1 MRRVTKMLVVALL
14 IGALAVPVVAWSN
27 GWGRGRHMM
36 GNWGGGPE
44 YCYGSERGYGD
55 VTKEQRSKLEEL
67 ERKFYSETTD
77 LRNEIWA
84 KSAELNT
91 LLNSSDPDLEK
102 AKALQKEI
110 SDLRA
115 KIAQNRINFE
125 LEERKITPEVRS
137 GRGYSRGYGHHM
149 GDYGSGMGYGHHM
162 GGHGMGYGQHMG
174 GYGPWGY

>member
-1 MRRVTKMLVVALL
+1 
-14 IGALAVPVVAWSN
+14 
-27 GWGRGRHMM
+27 M

-91 LLNSSDPDLEK
+91 ILNSPDPEK
-102 AKALQKEI
+102 VKILQKEL
-110 SDLRA
+110 SNLRA
-115 KIAQNRINFE
+115 RMDEKHLAYE
-125 LEERKITPEVRS
+125 LEARKILPELRSS
-137 GRGYSRGYGHHM
+137 GRY
-149 GDYGSGMGYGHHM
+149 GMGYGD
-162 GGHGMGYGQHMG
+162 HMG
-174 GYGPWGY
+174 GYGPGGCWN

>member
-1 MRRVTKMLVVALL
+1 
-14 IGALAVPVVAWSN
+14 
-27 GWGRGRHMM
+27 MM

-77 LRNEIWA
+77 LRNEIWT

-91 LLNSSDPDLEK
+91 LLNSPDPDLEK

-110 SDLRA
+110 SELRA
-115 KIAQNRINFE
+115 RIDEKRLTYE
-125 LEERKITPEVRS
+125 LEARKITPELRS
-137 GRGYSRGYGHHM
+137 SGGYGRGYGHHM
-149 GDYGSGMGYGHHM
+149 GGFGPGMGYGC
-162 GGHGMGYGQHMG
+162 
-174 GYGPWGY
+174 WN